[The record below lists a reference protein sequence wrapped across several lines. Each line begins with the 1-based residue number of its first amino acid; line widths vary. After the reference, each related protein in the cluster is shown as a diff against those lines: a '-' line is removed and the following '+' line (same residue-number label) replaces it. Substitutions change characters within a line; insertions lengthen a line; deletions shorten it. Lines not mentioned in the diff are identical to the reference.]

1 MSKMTEIGLELFR
14 QAFMGGSVSTE
25 QAAGEHYKATQRA
38 LRDLV
43 ARGLLEAVEGDTKHR
58 CYRVA
63 SAIREV
69 QARSNMSV
77 ERKMFLCHA
86 IYHADAKALEA
97 FRIDKGALL
106 KILFDDSL
114 PTHFYSLSDYGEQS
128 RANAL
133 LRAHGK
139 IAEAVAGSHGLKLSY
154 QKSGGT
160 LKSYTLRPY
169 AILVERYWDYLLA
182 VDVNETERSPLKT
195 FRLDRIRQ
203 AVPLEGESFE
213 KEPEILEDIKNAK
226 SVYHFTQGDY
236 MTVTLEIGEEL
247 AESFR
252 AVPYFPFQEF
262 LGYDGDRIRISTC
275 IKRPEEIIPDIK
287 MLMPHIRVIDNDEIR
302 EMIERDI
309 AAYLEEK
316 RD

>member
-1 MSKMTEIGLELFR
+1 MSKMTDIGLELFR
-14 QAFMGGSVSTE
+14 QAFMGGSVSTV
-25 QAAGEHYKATQRA
+25 QVPGEDYKATQRA

-43 ARGLLEAVEGDTKHR
+43 ARGLLEPGAGDTKHR
-58 CYRVA
+58 RYRVA

-69 QARSNMSV
+69 QARSNLGV

-86 IYHADAKALEA
+86 IYHADEKALET
-97 FRIDKGALL
+97 FRIDTGALL

-114 PTHFYSLSDYGEQS
+114 PTHFYSLSDYGEKS
-128 RANAL
+128 RADAL

-154 QKSGGT
+154 QKADGT
-160 LKSYTLRPY
+160 AKQYELHPY

-182 VDVNETERSPLKT
+182 VDVNETRRSPLKT

-203 AVPLEGESFE
+203 AVPLKADTFE
-213 KEPEILEDIKNAK
+213 KDPAILEDIKNAK
-226 SVYHFTQGDY
+226 SVYHFTQGEY
-236 MTVTLEIGEEL
+236 QTVILEIGEEL

-262 LGYDGDRIRISTC
+262 LGYEGDRIRITTR

-287 MLMPHIRVIDNDEIR
+287 MLMPHVRVVDNNEINEIIR
-302 EMIERDI
+302 RDI
-309 AAYLEEK
+309 KTYL
-316 RD
+316 RGT

>member
-14 QAFMGGSVSTE
+14 QAFMGGSASTE

-43 ARGLLEAVEGDTKHR
+43 ARGLLEPGAGDTKHR

-69 QARSNMSV
+69 QARSNLST

-139 IAEAVAGSHGLKLSY
+139 IAEAVAGSYGLKLSY
-154 QKSGGT
+154 QKADGT
-160 LKSYTLRPY
+160 AKQYTLHPY

-182 VDVNETERSPLKT
+182 VDVSETQRSPLKT

-203 AVPLEGESFE
+203 AVPLKGERFE
-213 KEPEILEDIKNAK
+213 KNPEILEDIKNAK
-226 SVYHFTQGDY
+226 SVYHFTQGEY

-247 AESFR
+247 AESFK

-262 LGYDGDRIRISTC
+262 LGYEGDRIRITTR

-287 MLMPHIRVIDNDEIR
+287 MLMPHVRVIDNKKIN
-302 EMIERDI
+302 EMIRGDLEQ
-309 AAYLEEK
+309 YLQK
-316 RD
+316 LD

>member
-1 MSKMTEIGLELFR
+1 MSKMTEIGLALFK

-25 QAAGEHYKATQRA
+25 QVSGEDYKATQRA

-43 ARGLLEAVEGDTKHR
+43 DRGLLEQGEGDTKHKR
-58 CYRVA
+58 YRVA

-69 QARSNMSV
+69 QARSNLSV

-86 IYHADAKALEA
+86 IYHSDEKAFET

-139 IAEAVAGSHGLKLSY
+139 VAKAVANSHGLKLSY
-154 QKSGGT
+154 QKADGT
-160 LKSYTLRPY
+160 LKSYTLQPY

-182 VDVNETERSPLKT
+182 VDVNENERSPIKT

-203 AVPLEGESFE
+203 TVPLKGETFE
-213 KEPEILEDIKNAK
+213 KKQEILEDIKNAK
-226 SVYHFTQGDY
+226 SIYHFTQSDY
-236 MTVTLEIGEEL
+236 QTVILEIGEEL
-247 AESFR
+247 AESIR
-252 AVPYFPFQEF
+252 QVPYFPFQEF
-262 LGYDGDRIRISTC
+262 LGYQGDRIRISTRV
-275 IKRPEEIIPDIK
+275 KRPEEIIPDIK
-287 MLMPHIRVIDNDEIR
+287 MLLPHVRVIDNDAISQMIR
-302 EMIERDI
+302 KDI
-309 AAYLEEK
+309 VAYFREN
-316 RD
+316 

>member
-1 MSKMTEIGLELFR
+1 MSKMTEIGLALFK

-25 QAAGEHYKATQRA
+25 QVSGEDYKATQRA

-43 ARGLLEAVEGDTKHR
+43 DRGLLEPGAGDTKHKR
-58 CYRVA
+58 YRVP

-69 QARSNMSV
+69 QARSNLNV

-86 IYHADAKALEA
+86 IYHADVKALET
-97 FRIDKGALL
+97 FRIDKGTLL

-139 IAEAVAGSHGLKLSY
+139 VAEAVALSHGLKLSY
-154 QKSGGT
+154 QKADGT
-160 LKSYTLRPY
+160 LKDYTLQPY

-182 VDVNETERSPLKT
+182 VDVNESERSPIKT

-203 AVPLEGESFE
+203 AVPLKADTFE
-213 KEPEILEDIKNAK
+213 KDPAILEDIKNAK
-226 SVYHFTQGDY
+226 SIYHFTQGDY
-236 MTVTLEIGEEL
+236 QTVILEIGEEL
-247 AESFR
+247 AESIR
-252 AVPYFPFQEF
+252 QVPYFPFQEF
-262 LGYDGDRIRISTC
+262 LGYQGDRIRISTR

-287 MLMPHIRVIDNDEIR
+287 MLMPHVRVVDNDEISERIR
-302 EMIERDI
+302 EDIKKYLRD
-309 AAYLEEK
+309 
-316 RD
+316 

>member
-1 MSKMTEIGLELFR
+1 MSKMTDIGLELFR

-25 QAAGEHYKATQRA
+25 QVSGEDYKATQRA

-43 ARGLLEAVEGDTKHR
+43 DRGLLEYGEGDTKHKR
-58 CYRVA
+58 YYVA

-69 QARSNMSV
+69 QARSNLSV

-86 IYHADAKALEA
+86 IYHADEKALET

-114 PTHFYSLSDYGEQS
+114 PTHFYSLSDYGEKS

-139 IAEAVAGSHGLKLSY
+139 IAEAVAHSHTLKLAY
-154 QKSGGT
+154 QKADGT
-160 LKSYTLRPY
+160 LKNYTLQPY

-182 VDVNETERSPLKT
+182 VDVNETGRSPIKT

-203 AVPLEGESFE
+203 AAPLTADTFE
-213 KEPEILEDIKNAK
+213 KDPDILDDIKNAK
-226 SVYHFTQGDY
+226 SIYHFTQGEY
-236 MTVTLEIGEEL
+236 QTVILEIGEEL

-252 AVPYFPFQEF
+252 TVPYFPFQEF
-262 LGYDGDRIRISTC
+262 LGYEGDRIRISTR

-287 MLMPHIRVIDNDEIR
+287 MLMPHVRVIDNDVINKKIR
-302 EMIERDI
+302 EDIE
-309 AAYLEEK
+309 AYLK
-316 RD
+316 